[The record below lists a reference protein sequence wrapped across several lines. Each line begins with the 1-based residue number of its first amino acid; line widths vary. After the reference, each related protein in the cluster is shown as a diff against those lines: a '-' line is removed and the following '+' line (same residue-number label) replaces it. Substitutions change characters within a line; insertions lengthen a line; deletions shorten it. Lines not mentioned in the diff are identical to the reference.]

1 MQIND
6 KFSKP
11 VGHFKIETFKKNK
24 LIDSFEEHNLIMN
37 KAREHFMKVLSGMYA
52 ENKAINCLKL
62 GTRGVQEVENDGKIE
77 QFDAIPKDAD
87 SGFNDSRTDLFCG
100 TPVSTQ
106 GIEWAGISFTPS
118 GDVDTSRASN
128 TTDGGNNDSTVDI
141 YIVTT
146 GESPTLTY
154 VFNISADAF
163 NGATGYAKYNEAG
176 LYADDVLIAMR
187 TFRSKSKDS
196 ETSMRITWS
205 ISF

>member
-1 MQIND
+1 MQFND
-6 KFSKP
+6 RLQKP
-11 VGHFKIETFKKNK
+11 VGHFKVEVFKKSK

-37 KAREHFMKVLSGMYA
+37 QAREHFMRVLSGMYA
-52 ENKAINCLKL
+52 ENKAINCIKL
-62 GTRGVQEVENDGKIE
+62 GTRGVQEVEKDGKIE

-87 SGFNDSRTDLFCG
+87 SGFNDSLTDLFCKT
-100 TPVSTQ
+100 TPQTQ
-106 GIEWAGISFTPS
+106 GINWAGITFTPS
-118 GDVDTSRASN
+118 GNVDVPRAQN
-128 TTDGGNNDSTVDI
+128 IADGGNNDSTVDI
-141 YIVTT
+141 YLVTDSD
-146 GESPTLTY
+146 SPTLTY

-163 NGATGYAKYNEAG
+163 NGATGYTKYNEAG